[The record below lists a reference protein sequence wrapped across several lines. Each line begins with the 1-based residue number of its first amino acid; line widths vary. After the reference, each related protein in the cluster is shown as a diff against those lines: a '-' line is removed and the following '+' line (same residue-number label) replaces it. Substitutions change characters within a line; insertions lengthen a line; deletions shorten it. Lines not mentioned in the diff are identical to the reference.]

1 MSLIAQREEKIVTLD
16 GQTDGQ
22 DQAML
27 RTYTGICTGNRF
39 FNVPVV

>member
-27 RTYTGICTGNRF
+27 RTYTIYALETDF
-39 FNVPVV
+39 LT

>member
-22 DQAML
+22 DQSML
-27 RTYTGICTGNRF
+27 RREHIYALETDFLT
-39 FNVPVV
+39 

>member
-1 MSLIAQREEKIVTLD
+1 MSMIAQREEKIVTLD

-27 RTYTGICTGNRF
+27 RTYICTGNRF
-39 FNVPVV
+39 FNVV

>member
-1 MSLIAQREEKIVTLD
+1 MSLIAQIEEKIVTLD

-27 RTYTGICTGNRF
+27 RTYICCFALETDF
-39 FNVPVV
+39 LT